1 MPRQTAIRINIR
13 RFAIENL
20 EEIPSNRAL
29 MRCATRDWGDVGRLT
44 DIPYTLR
51 ITTSGLGRRTGS
63 GASDL
68 SGMIRFRTS
77 LNRFDT
83 RPPAIFAALFPPR
96 RAVGA

>member
-1 MPRQTAIRINIR
+1 MPRQTAIRINVR

-63 GASDL
+63 GASNL
-68 SGMIRFRTS
+68 SGMIRFPYLAQS
-77 LNRFDT
+77 
-83 RPPAIFAALFPPR
+83 
-96 RAVGA
+96 V